1 MYVYLLIT
9 LTCSPKAELRRHSS
23 NPLHGLSKNWFVVGN
38 YVKTVFL
45 FLFVS
50 LFCFA
55 EHFVL
60 ITIQLLSKDMV
71 SSLVKIARKYC
82 FLKIVLKSTQAAWK

>member
-1 MYVYLLIT
+1 MPFPICQRISLSLEMWIYVT
-9 LTCSPKAELRRHSS
+9 
-23 NPLHGLSKNWFVVGN
+23 
-38 YVKTVFL
+38 TVFL

-71 SSLVKIARKYC
+71 SSLVKKARKYC
-82 FLKIVLKSTQAAWK
+82 FLKNLFKSTQAAWKCWM